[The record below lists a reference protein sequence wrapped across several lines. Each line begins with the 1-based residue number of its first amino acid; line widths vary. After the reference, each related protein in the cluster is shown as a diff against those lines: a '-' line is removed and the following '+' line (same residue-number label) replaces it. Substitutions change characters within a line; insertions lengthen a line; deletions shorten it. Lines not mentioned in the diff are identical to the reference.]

1 MTYPQIG
8 KIICK
13 CNNDLNHIRR
23 MAEWLKSI
31 HVKGQFLGPTMVK
44 AGPTL
49 LDLKFEQLEEN
60 IDQLESYG
68 VRNEWIGYVVT
79 KCPKL
84 LVMSVEE
91 MEARI
96 CFYKEMGLNE
106 RDFGTMVFDYP
117 KALGFFSLEEMQSK
131 VLFWVF
137 FFFSFLVYCCQ
148 VYSTVGYVFFSFLVC
163 YNQIWHRTD
172 PAWHGWE
179 IFPAKLK

>member
-1 MTYPQIG
+1 MTYPQIC

-84 LVMSVEE
+84 LVMPVEE

-131 VLFWVF
+131 VLF
-137 FFFSFLVYCCQ
+137 
-148 VYSTVGYVFFSFLVC
+148 
-163 YNQIWHRTD
+163 
-172 PAWHGWE
+172 
-179 IFPAKLK
+179 